1 MLSVML
7 EKEFLSTDPQFGDQP
22 AILDWSD
29 FALGALLISVIVT
42 GVLSLVFE
50 AFPSPLPA
58 LIAKIAM
65 GMSIVGG
72 LVFMITASQMSISYS
87 DTKREAQEVAKE
99 NLIVNIQSVYDV
111 ELIKG
116 IDSYYTSP
124 DNKPELLVIQDDVG
138 YEVILKQ
145 NPETYE
151 PTLVLISSP
160 DSEITELRKK

>member
-7 EKEFLSTDPQFGDQP
+7 EKEFLPTDPQYGDQP

-29 FALGALLISVIVT
+29 FALVALLISVVVT
-42 GVLSLVFE
+42 GLLSAILQSFILPKIIMGVSVVA
-50 AFPSPLPA
+50 AFGL
-58 LIAKIAM
+58 LIAATM
-65 GMSIVGG
+65 TSIN
-72 LVFMITASQMSISYS
+72 YS
-87 DTKREAQEVAKE
+87 DTKREAREVATD
-99 NLIVNIQSVYDV
+99 NLIENIQSVYDV
-111 ELIKG
+111 ELING
-116 IDSYYTSP
+116 ITSYYTSP
-124 DNKPELLVIQDDVG
+124 EYTPELLVIQDNIG